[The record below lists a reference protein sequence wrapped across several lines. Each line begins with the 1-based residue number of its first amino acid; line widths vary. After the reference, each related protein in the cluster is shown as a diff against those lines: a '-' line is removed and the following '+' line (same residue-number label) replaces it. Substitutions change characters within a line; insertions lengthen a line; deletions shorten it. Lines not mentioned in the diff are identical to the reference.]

1 MNSADHSCMDTDGN
15 KPARMSVV
23 MMRMM
28 NDFSIAAKVRVAVE
42 SFGKW
47 LVACKRAGT
56 RECGFFGLLNI
67 RCRWTTVSSVSCR
80 KKRIR
85 KGKATY
91 KTVNGL
97 MMGLL
102 ENYKQEYDA
111 GALSPAC
118 SWNIGQMGKR

>member
-56 RECGFFGLLNI
+56 HECGFSGLLDI
-67 RCRWTTVSSVSCR
+67 RRRRATASSVSCR

-85 KGKATY
+85 NGKATY
-91 KTVNGL
+91 KTDSGLMNGL
-97 MMGLL
+97 LK
-102 ENYKQEYDA
+102 NCKQKCDA
-111 GALSPAC
+111 DALPPAC
-118 SWNIGQMGKR
+118 SWNVDR